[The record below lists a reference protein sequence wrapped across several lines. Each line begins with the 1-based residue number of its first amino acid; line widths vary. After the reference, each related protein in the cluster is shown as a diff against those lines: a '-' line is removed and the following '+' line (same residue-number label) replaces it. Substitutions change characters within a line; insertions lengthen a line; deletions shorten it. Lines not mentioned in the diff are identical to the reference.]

1 MRSWRIFN
9 DARSAPIEARIGKTR
24 MRPVAIGMF
33 FAILAMAVA
42 LVWLEY
48 WYALPLPL
56 LGVYYLRKFAATL
69 NRLDKTERL
78 TELTQIR
85 LIFQA
90 RKSWRSNFTT
100 KPTDHS
106 VIRN

>member
-1 MRSWRIFN
+1 MRGWRIFN

-33 FAILAMAVA
+33 FIIGAFAVA
-42 LVWLEY
+42 LVWLQY
-48 WYALPLPL
+48 WYALPVPL
-56 LGVYYLRKFAATL
+56 VGFYFLRKFASTL

-85 LIFQA
+85 LLLQD
-90 RKSWRSNFTT
+90 RKQWKSNFTVQS
-100 KPTDHS
+100 TDAT